1 MVSPNQLLL
10 KLHERSQGNSSTEVG
25 HDVMHS
31 DGVCEDV
38 GILIGFLVYLVPS
51 LGMVSGVMVDI

>member
-1 MVSPNQLLL
+1 MNGH
-10 KLHERSQGNSSTEVG
+10 KANSSTEVG
-25 HDVMHS
+25 YHVMHS

-51 LGMVSGVMVDI
+51 LSMVSGVMVDI